1 MKPFAILLLLASTVA
16 SAQSKQ
22 DEALNELLKQVQQSS
37 QQAAKLNAERE
48 ARFLR
53 NKNEQAELLARAEA
67 EMAAAQQ
74 RVAAVKARYDAHQKS
89 VGELK
94 ARLQERAGEYQ
105 QVYATVK
112 QAAGDFRAVAAGSL
126 VSAQAPERIELLDRL
141 AEQREV
147 PGVADLEQLWLAIQQ
162 EMTESGRVVRFNAD
176 ILDEEGVRRT
186 AEVVRVG
193 TFTAFTGNSYL
204 ALEDTRLV
212 ALPRQPRSEYRA
224 LAEDFLEETKGA
236 APIMVDPSRGSLL
249 LLEAD
254 RPNLRER
261 IDQGGEIGYIIIA
274 IGVLAFVLAMFQMG
288 YLYVVHRKVAR
299 QLMDTHNPRADNP
312 LGRVLRAL
320 FEVKSP
326 RPNEDATD
334 AEVLELRLSE
344 AVLREQPKLERFQ
357 SFIRLTVAAGPLLGL
372 VGTVGGM
379 IITFQVITE
388 VGAGDP
394 KAMARGISQAMI
406 ATLLGLGIAIPLL
419 FINAY
424 LSSRSKALVQIL
436 DEQSAGL
443 LARSLEARK
452 SNGA

>member
-1 MKPFAILLLLASTVA
+1 MSRFAFLLLLVSATV

-37 QQAAKLNAERE
+37 QQAAQLNAERE

-53 NKNEQAELLARAEA
+53 NKNEQAGLLAKAEA
-67 EMAAAQQ
+67 DMAAAQQ

-94 ARLQERAGEYQ
+94 ARLQERAGDYQ
-105 QVYATVK
+105 QVYAAVK
-112 QAAGDFRAVAAGSL
+112 QAAGDFRAVAASSL
-126 VSAQAPERIELLDRL
+126 VGAQVPERLEILDRL

-147 PGVADLEQLWLAIQQ
+147 PGVAELEQLWFAMQQ
-162 EMTESGRVVRFNAD
+162 EMTESGRVARFTTT
-176 ILDEEGVRRT
+176 ILDDEGVRRE
-186 AEVVRVG
+186 AEVIRVG
-193 TFTAFTGNSYL
+193 TFTALSGDSYL
-204 ALEDTRLV
+204 TLENNRLA
-212 ALPRQPRSEYRA
+212 ALPKQPRAELRA
-224 LAEDFLEETKGA
+224 LAEDFAELTTGT
-236 APIMVDPSRGSLL
+236 APLMVDPSRGSLL
-249 LLEAD
+249 LLEAE
-254 RPNLRER
+254 RPGLRER

-274 IGVLAFVLAMFQMG
+274 IGTLAFILAMFQMG
-288 YLYVVHRKVAR
+288 YLYVVHRKVSG
-299 QLMDTHNPRADNP
+299 QLAETANPRRDNP
-312 LGRVLRAL
+312 LGRVLL
-320 FEVKSP
+320 SLQEVRSP

-372 VGTVGGM
+372 VGTVAGM

-436 DEQSAGL
+436 DEQSAGV

-452 SNGA
+452 TGKS